1 MTADTEDFVVGDRVW
16 VNGNKPG
23 YIQFIGDTKFARGE
37 WAGIVL
43 DNYDGKNDGS
53 IHGIRYFQ
61 CEPNRGIFARLYRL
75 SRFPLDKYGRRL
87 PDSGIIKRTRSVTPD
102 RGYRSTITTNYST
115 SPSIPSYAMPTRPS
129 QVYTKM
135 TTTTTTVDDYDHNI
149 RIGDKVVVHSRD
161 LGMQAGRV
169 RYVGK
174 TSFSPGQWVGVQLDS
189 PYGKNDG
196 SVAGK
201 RFVRIQYFSRLIYE
215 LFIFVILIKP
225 RSIPF
230 SLLECLQFKI

>member
-1 MTADTEDFVVGDRVW
+1 MW

-23 YIQFIGDTKFARGE
+23 YIQFLGETKFARGE

-75 SRFPLDKYGRRL
+75 SRFPLDKYGHKL
-87 PDSGIIKRTRSVTPD
+87 PDHGIIKRTRSVTPD
-102 RGYRSTITTNYST
+102 RGYRTTITNRYST
-115 SPSIPSYAMPTRPS
+115 SPTIPHYALPSRPS
-129 QVYTKM
+129 VVTKM
-135 TTTTTTVDDYDHNI
+135 TTTTTTVDDYDHNM

-161 LGMQAGRV
+161 LGMQTGRI
-169 RYVGK
+169 RYLGS
-174 TSFSPGQWVGVQLDS
+174 TSFAPGQWVGVELEG

-201 RFVRIQYFSRLIYE
+201 RFESINIH
-215 LFIFVILIKP
+215 IFL
-225 RSIPF
+225 
-230 SLLECLQFKI
+230 SLLLHIYSQLNLIQFKTMVCIIFCADFHFY